1 MKSVILLMAG
11 GTGGHIFPAL
21 SVAERLVEQGYE
33 IHWVGSEASMEQRLV
48 PEAGYELH
56 TLAVVGLR
64 QQGLWRLVKAPIT
77 LCKALIQ
84 GLQLLRQLR
93 PKYVIGFGGFASGP
107 CGVAAKLLGVPLAIH
122 EQNAIVGLTNR
133 LLSQVAN
140 VKMQAFEGAIAGAV
154 TVGNPVRRSL
164 CQLPPPAQRF
174 FARQG
179 PVRILVLGGSLG
191 ALFINQT
198 LPKALATFKDHQPF
212 AIHHQCGAK
221 HLDATQALY
230 QQHYPHARVEA
241 FIEDMSQAFAWAD
254 LVICR
259 AGALTVAEIAVVG
272 IYALFI
278 PYPHAVDNHQTH
290 NAKALVAVGGAEI
303 IQQAQLKQET
313 LAEWLRQWVDARS
326 ELLEKANK
334 AQQLALPQAAEAVVD
349 LCIVD

>member
-1 MKSVILLMAG
+1 MKPVILLMAG

-48 PEAGYELH
+48 PEAGYTLH
-56 TLAVVGLR
+56 TLAIVGLR
-64 QQGLWRLVKAPIT
+64 QQGLWRLLKAPVA

-84 GLQLLRQLR
+84 SLKLLRRLR
-93 PKYVIGFGGFASGP
+93 PKAVIGFGGFASGP
-107 CGVAAKLLGVPLAIH
+107 CGVAAKLLGIPLAIH
-122 EQNAIVGLTNR
+122 EQNAIAGLTNR
-133 LLSQVAN
+133 LLSQVAT
-140 VKMQAFEGAIAGAV
+140 VKMQAFAGAIAGAV

-164 CQLPPPAQRF
+164 CQLPPPEQRF

-198 LPKALATFKDHQPF
+198 LPKALSQFKDTKDF
-212 AIHHQCGAK
+212 VIRHQCGAK
-221 HLDATQALY
+221 HLEATQALY
-230 QQHYPHARVEA
+230 QQTYPSARVEA
-241 FIEDMSQAFAWAD
+241 FIEDMPQAFAWAD

-272 IYALFI
+272 LYALFI
-278 PYPHAVDNHQTH
+278 PYPHAVDDHQTH

-303 IQQAQLKQET
+303 FQQAQLNEEL
-313 LAEWLRQWVDARS
+313 LAKWLTRWVGARS
-326 ELLEKANK
+326 ELMEKASK
-334 AQQLALPQAAEAVVD
+334 AQQLALPHATEAVVD